1 MGIGTLVSIS
11 VIRYMV
17 SVFITLPMATVM
29 KGHGMKAGSRVL
41 ACTLS
46 EMVTR
51 DVESGTVVL

>member
-1 MGIGTLVSIS
+1 MLASIS
-11 VIRYMV
+11 VIRSMV
-17 SVFITLPMATVM
+17 SVCITSPMATAT

-46 EMVTR
+46 EMATQ

>member
-1 MGIGTLVSIS
+1 MLVSIS

-17 SVFITLPMATVM
+17 SVCITLPMATVM